1 MDLRGIQTSWMN
13 KRGLP
18 TARTPGVTRQLIE
31 ERLLQ
36 HLIDHPTDMPKFAS
50 AYAANLETVK
60 AALLQVGVEPQ
71 EGKQLLKKVVPEIA
85 TETDEQIT
93 ARWNAKLSS
102 YEKMVHAVI
111 DQKLRALSAF
121 GNGGF
126 GKTYIAMTALQRKY
140 QEFEHFGL
148 DTHWKWI
155 KGGVSAIG
163 LYRALFEMKD
173 GRTLLI
179 DDSDAV
185 FGDKDII
192 GILKSAL
199 DTTERRL
206 ISWEKE
212 IRAIDKDGELLPRNF
227 VFNGQ
232 VIFLSNIP
240 IHDVI
245 DKGTSISPHLEALRS
260 RCHTIDMTVRT
271 EREKLVVIRSRAML
285 IMNKLLPDDEFRPL
299 AQYTIWKY
307 LEEKAKAKKLVEFS
321 LRTVDKAI
329 RLYNAFGATEWTVE
343 ADNSLCK

>member
-1 MDLRGIQTSWMN
+1 MDLRGMQTAWA
-13 KRGLP
+13 RGRGIP
-18 TARTPGVTRQLIE
+18 TARTAHKDVVRKAVLNHI
-31 ERLLQ
+31 
-36 HLIDHPTDMPKFAS
+36 INHPNDLPRF
-50 AYAANLETVK
+50 YPDYVQNLETVK
-60 AALLQVGVEPQ
+60 KALQEHLGAAAPVEAVEVLP
-71 EGKQLLKKVVPEIA
+71 P
-85 TETDEQIT
+85 ETDEQIT
-93 ARWNAKLSS
+93 SRWNKKLTS
-102 YEKMVHAVI
+102 YEKMVQAVI

-140 QEFEHFGL
+140 AEHEHSGL
-148 DTHWKWI
+148 DVHWKWI

-192 GILKSAL
+192 GLLKSAL

-212 IRAIDKDGELLPRNF
+212 IRATDKDGEQLPRNF

-232 VIFLSNIP
+232 AIFLSNIP

-245 DKGTSISPHLEALRS
+245 EKGTSISCHLEALRS

-271 EREKLVVIRSRAML
+271 EREKLVVIRSRAMI
-285 IMNKLLPDDEFRPL
+285 IMNKLLPDDAFRPL
-299 AQYTIWKY
+299 ATHTIWSY
-307 LEEKAKAKKLVEFS
+307 LEKKAKAKKLVEFS
-321 LRTVDKAI
+321 LRTVHKAVE
-329 RLYNAFGATEWTVE
+329 LYNAYGQHEWTQE